1 MDDKKFDDLKIR
13 MTILPEAHKW
23 PPPDYTHWE
32 RLHAVADEVRSR
44 VAKAFAAL
52 DEIDHNP
59 DLSPEGR
66 IKGRAK
72 LAEQAITNFQ
82 RSKTLEEARAAV
94 ERQQTYWA
102 KKIEEV
108 IKPATDHCAAAMY
121 AQIRDR
127 VSSIEAKSR
136 LSFIDKHIDD
146 PAVVSAV
153 LSAPEFLSGL
163 SAVEIGVVKQKLAKR
178 VLSPEIFEAKDLT
191 EKALLAAE
199 KGWARAVDVI
209 AQRGGLQS
217 SKAKA
222 A

>member
-1 MDDKKFDDLKIR
+1 MDDKKFDDLKIH

-23 PPPDYTHWE
+23 PTPDYTHWE
-32 RLHAVADEVRSR
+32 KLHSVANEARSR

-52 DEIDHNP
+52 DEVDRNP
-59 DLSPEGR
+59 DLTAEG
-66 IKGRAK
+66 KAKERAK
-72 LAEQAITNFQ
+72 LAEQAITNFHK
-82 RSKTLEEARAAV
+82 SNTLENAREAV

-102 KKIEEV
+102 NKIQQA
-108 IKPATDHCAAAMY
+108 ITPAADYGTAVTY

-127 VSSIEAKSR
+127 VSSMDEKSR

-163 SAVEIGVVKQKLAKR
+163 SAVEIGVVKQKVAKR
-178 VLSPEIFEAKDLT
+178 VLSPEAADAKTAT

-209 AQRGGLQS
+209 AQRGGLQP